1 MAKIGSKVQETRLRK
16 GLTLDRIADD
26 TNISVRFLSKIE
38 NDDFTGF
45 PGEPYVVGFIRNYA
59 EYLGLDPEAVVAT
72 YRNKGD
78 EPPPPAEVDTAMATM
93 PSSERI
99 QQQTLEPS
107 ATASAKTRAGS
118 TAVASAD
125 SEPATASGAAIE
137 TAGDE
142 MEKVAPKPRK
152 SRKPKATAPANA
164 LEPAATTP
172 SPVPRKPFERKT
184 GGEVKATP
192 IPAAE
197 SRPRK
202 GTHRHRPFAR
212 RSSRL
217 WR

>member
-1 MAKIGSKVQETRLRK
+1 
-16 GLTLDRIADD
+16 
-26 TNISVRFLSKIE
+26 
-38 NDDFTGF
+38 
-45 PGEPYVVGFIRNYA
+45 
-59 EYLGLDPEAVVAT
+59 
-72 YRNKGD
+72 
-78 EPPPPAEVDTAMATM
+78 M

-184 GGEVKATP
+184 GGEVKQRQY
-192 IPAAE
+192 PAAE

-202 GTHRHRPFAR
+202 ESHRHRPSLDDHRGCGGTIVGIALFWIVAGR
-212 RSSRL
+212 KSSIQNRSTIKRAD
-217 WR
+217 